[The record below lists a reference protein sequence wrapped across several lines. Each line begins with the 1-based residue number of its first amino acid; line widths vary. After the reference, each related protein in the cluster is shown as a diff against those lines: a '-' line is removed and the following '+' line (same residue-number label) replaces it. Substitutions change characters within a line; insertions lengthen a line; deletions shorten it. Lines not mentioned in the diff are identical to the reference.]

1 MGTAG
6 PITVLGA
13 DDHPT
18 TREGLALIL
27 DNEDGLGV
35 VAQAGDGEEAVEQYR
50 RHRPDVVLMD
60 LHMPRMGGVGATEAI
75 RAEFPDARVL
85 LLTTYD
91 GDEDIHR
98 GLRAGAMAFLL
109 KDTPVEDV
117 LRAVR
122 AIHEGGTYVCGSVG
136 ARLANAL
143 RTPRLTPRE
152 ADVLCC
158 VAEGLSN
165 QGRGKT
171 ARHQG
176 GHGEEPS
183 QWRGGEA
190 GCYEPHRDRAAGS
203 PARLAAPVEGQ
214 IPLSYGQ

>member
-1 MGTAG
+1 MSAQTPTE
-6 PITVLGA
+6 PITMLVA

-18 TREGLALIL
+18 TREGLVLIL
-27 DNEDGLGV
+27 DNEDGLLV
-35 VAQAGDGEEAVEQYR
+35 VAQAGDGEEAVAQYR

-75 RAEFPDARVL
+75 RAEFPGARVL

-109 KDTPVEDV
+109 KDTPVEEV

-122 AIHEGGTYVCGSVG
+122 AVHEGGTYISAGVG
-136 ARLANAL
+136 ARLARTL
-143 RTPRLTPRE
+143 RTPQLTPRE
-152 ADVLCC
+152 ADVLRC

-165 QGRGKT
+165 KAAAKRLGIGEGTVKSHLNAAAAKLGAANRT
-171 ARHQG
+171 EVALLAVRHG
-176 GHGEEPS
+176 LL
-183 QWRGGEA
+183 R
-190 GCYEPHRDRAAGS
+190 R
-203 PARLAAPVEGQ
+203 
-214 IPLSYGQ
+214 